1 MTLFKK
7 LLGTI
12 TLFYLFLFFF
22 CFLPGKAYAYID
34 PGTGSYVIQI
44 IIAAALG
51 VLFTIK
57 SFWSRIKSFFINYFS
72 NKSSKDK

>member
-12 TLFYLFLFFF
+12 TLFYLFFF
-22 CFLPGKAYAYID
+22 CFLPGKTYAYID

-72 NKSSKDK
+72 KKSSKDK

>member
-1 MTLFKK
+1 MILFKK

-12 TLFYLFLFFF
+12 ILFCLLSFY
-22 CFLPGKAYAYID
+22 FLPGNAYAYID

-57 SFWSRIKSFFINYFS
+57 TFWSKIKSFFINYFS
-72 NKSSKDK
+72 NKSSKNK